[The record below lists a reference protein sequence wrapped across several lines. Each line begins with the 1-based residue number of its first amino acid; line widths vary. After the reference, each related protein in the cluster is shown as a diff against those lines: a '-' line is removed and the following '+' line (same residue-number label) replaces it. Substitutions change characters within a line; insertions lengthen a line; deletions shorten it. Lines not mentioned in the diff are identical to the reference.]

1 LLINKEKMDI
11 LLADHHPIFR
21 KGLKC
26 MMKDHKEFHFKGKI
40 DDGAFLISNISKF
53 QPDILVLEVDLPNA
67 NGVGSLREIRSHF
80 PDLKVLVVSC
90 HPEEIY
96 AISSV
101 KAGANG
107 YIAKTRSVKEI
118 KTALISISNGETF
131 LSDNIKSQLDNKQN
145 GNILK
150 FKKLSTREIE
160 VLNLLSRGKRNKE
173 IAQHL
178 SINEKTVSTYKTR
191 LLKKLN
197 VDNIADLIHQ
207 SRLLQITN

>member
-1 LLINKEKMDI
+1 MDI
-11 LLADHHPIFR
+11 LLADHHPIFK
-21 KGLKC
+21 KGLKA
-26 MMKDHKEFHFKGKI
+26 MMKDYKDFHFVGKI
-40 DDGAFLISNISKF
+40 DDGKDLIAGLKKHD
-53 QPDILVLEVDLPNA
+53 PDMLILEVDLPNS

-80 PDLKVLVVSC
+80 PDIKILVVSC

-107 YIAKTRSVKEI
+107 YIAKTRSIKEI
-118 KTALISISNGETF
+118 RKSLLAVASGETF
-131 LSDNIKSQLDNKQN
+131 LSEDIKNQLNNKQTS
-145 GNILK
+145 NILK

-173 IAQHL
+173 IAQQL

>member
-1 LLINKEKMDI
+1 MKI
-11 LLADHHPIFR
+11 LLADHHPVFR
-21 KGLKC
+21 RGLKC
-26 MMKDHKEFHFKGKI
+26 MLKGDKNFTFKGKVE
-40 DDGAFLISNISKF
+40 DGRFLISEIQKHE
-53 QPDILVLEVDLPNA
+53 PDVLVLEIDLPNT
-67 NGVGSLREIRSHF
+67 NGVGVLRQIRSHF

-96 AISSV
+96 AISAV

-107 YIAKTRSVKEI
+107 YIAKTKTVKEV
-118 KTALISISNGETF
+118 KNALLTVTKGEKY
-131 LSDNIKSQLDNKQN
+131 LSEDVKSGQSADAQKAE
-145 GNILK
+145 ILK
-150 FKKLSTREIE
+150 FKTLSTREIE

-173 IAQHL
+173 IAQDL

-207 SRLLQITN
+207 SRLLQITDS

>member
-1 LLINKEKMDI
+1 MDI

-26 MMKDHKEFHFKGKI
+26 IMKDHEQFQFKGKI
-40 DDGAFLISNISKF
+40 EDGTYLISSISKYK
-53 QPDILVLEVDLPNA
+53 PDVLILEVDLPNS

-80 PDLKVLVVSC
+80 PDLKVLVISC

-96 AISSV
+96 ALSSI

-107 YIAKTRSVKEI
+107 YVAKTRSSKEVEE
-118 KTALISISNGETF
+118 ALLSISKGETF
-131 LSDNIKSQLDNKQN
+131 ISENIREHIGSKKNN
-145 GNILK
+145 NILK

-160 VLNLLSRGKRNKE
+160 VLNLLSKGKRNKE
-173 IAQHL
+173 IALQL

-197 VDNIADLIHQ
+197 ADNIADLIHQ

>member
-1 LLINKEKMDI
+1 MDI
-11 LLADHHPIFR
+11 LLADHHPVFR
-21 KGLKC
+21 RGLKC
-26 MMKDHKEFHFKGKI
+26 MMKDNQAFEFKGKVE
-40 DDGAFLISNISKF
+40 DGKDLISGIAKY
-53 QPDILVLEVDLPNA
+53 QPDVLVLEVDLPNSD
-67 NGVGSLREIRSHF
+67 GVGSLRRIRQEF

-96 AISSV
+96 AVSSV

-107 YIAKTRSVKEI
+107 YIAKTRTIKEVK
-118 KTALISISNGETF
+118 KALLKVSEGGTF
-131 LSDNIKSQLDNKQN
+131 LSENIKDQMNDNQS

-173 IAQHL
+173 IAQQL

-207 SRLLQITN
+207 SRLLQLSS

>member
-1 LLINKEKMDI
+1 MKI
-11 LLADHHPIFR
+11 LLADHHPVFR
-21 KGLKC
+21 RGLKC
-26 MMKDHKEFHFKGKI
+26 MLKGDKKFEFKGKVE
-40 DDGAFLISNISKF
+40 DGRFLISEIQK
-53 QPDILVLEVDLPNA
+53 QEPDVLILEIDLPNS
-67 NGVGSLREIRSHF
+67 NGVGSLRQIKSHF

-96 AISSV
+96 AISSI

-107 YIAKTRSVKEI
+107 YISKIRTVKEVKNALLTVIKGEKFLSENIKTRQSP
-118 KTALISISNGETF
+118 
-131 LSDNIKSQLDNKQN
+131 DSQKAE
-145 GNILK
+145 ILK
-150 FKKLSTREIE
+150 FKTLSTREIE

-173 IAQHL
+173 IAQDL

-207 SRLLQITN
+207 SRLLQITD

>member
-1 LLINKEKMDI
+1 MKI
-11 LLADHHPIFR
+11 LLADHHPVFR

-26 MMKDHKEFHFKGKI
+26 MLKDDKNFQFKGKVE
-40 DDGAFLISNISKF
+40 DGRFLINEIQK
-53 QPDILVLEVDLPNA
+53 QEPDVLILEIDLPKA
-67 NGVGSLREIRSHF
+67 NGVGALRLVRSHF
-80 PDLKVLVVSC
+80 PNLKILVVSC

-96 AISSV
+96 AISSI

-107 YIAKTRSVKEI
+107 FIAKTRNVKDVKKAVLTVI
-118 KTALISISNGETF
+118 KGETY
-131 LSDNIKSQLDNKQN
+131 LSEDVKNKRSNDAKKSE
-145 GNILK
+145 ILK
-150 FKKLSTREIE
+150 FKTLSTREIE

-173 IAQHL
+173 IAKDL

-207 SRLLQITN
+207 SRLLQISD

>member
-1 LLINKEKMDI
+1 
-11 LLADHHPIFR
+11 
-21 KGLKC
+21 
-26 MMKDHKEFHFKGKI
+26 MMKDHKDFHFIGKI
-40 DDGAFLISNISKF
+40 DDGKDLISGITKYD
-53 QPDILVLEVDLPNA
+53 PDVLILEVDLPNS

-80 PDLKVLVVSC
+80 PDIKILVVSC

-118 KTALISISNGETF
+118 RKSLLTVASGETF
-131 LSDNIKSQLDNKQN
+131 LSEDIKNQLNNKQT

-173 IAQHL
+173 IAQQL

>member
-1 LLINKEKMDI
+1 MDI
-11 LLADHHPIFR
+11 LLADHHPIFN
-21 KGLKC
+21 KGLKA
-26 MMKDHKEFHFKGKI
+26 MMKDYKDFQFVGKI
-40 DDGAFLISNISKF
+40 DDGKDLISGITKHD
-53 QPDILVLEVDLPNA
+53 PDVLILEVDLPNS

-80 PDLKVLVVSC
+80 PDIKILVVSC

-118 KTALISISNGETF
+118 RKSLLTVASGETF
-131 LSDNIKSQLDNKQN
+131 LSEDIKHQLNNKQTS
-145 GNILK
+145 NILK

-173 IAQHL
+173 IAQQL

-207 SRLLQITN
+207 SRLLQITS

>member
-1 LLINKEKMDI
+1 MNI
-11 LLADHHPIFR
+11 LVADHHPVFR
-21 KGLKC
+21 IGLEC
-26 MMKDHKEFHFKGKI
+26 MMKENKEYHFKGKI
-40 DDGAFLISNISKF
+40 DDGAQLISTITKL
-53 QPDILVLEVDLPNA
+53 QPDILILEVDLPNS
-67 NGVGSLREIRSHF
+67 NGIGSLREIRANF
-80 PDLKVLVVSC
+80 PDLKILVVSC

-96 AISSV
+96 AVSAV

-107 YIAKTRSVKEI
+107 YISKTRPVNEVKL
-118 KTALISISNGETF
+118 ALETIHSGQSY
-131 LSDNIKSQLDNKQN
+131 LSENIKEQLKSKTSNK
-145 GNILK
+145 ILK

-173 IAQHL
+173 IARHL

-207 SRLLQITN
+207 SRLLQIAS